1 MSLISS
7 IGNLVKPIAQK
18 LTGKPQGGGATQ
30 KAPAPAAA
38 PQNGQD
44 GQDDT
49 DVADEVKSL
58 LAANP
63 PTWQWILSAFVI
75 LAAGAAGSY
84 FLWKGLKPADFVP
97 SSNYATYAGLFIM
110 ALAIERILEPFSGL
124 FLPAT
129 KEKKAASRA
138 TAARAKRAQT
148 AAAVSGPRAVVVPAG
163 PGKKA
168 AVAQQ
173 TAVQQTALRRA
184 EAARKAAAVA
194 QNEAAA
200 AQTAHHRSQSARAV
214 LMWATASVL
223 AMLVCASLGI
233 FLLRSVE
240 APGPAKTTASSAP
253 SPARDPNRVLDLLVT
268 GLVVGAGTKPLHD
281 LITQI
286 QTSSGSSKAKA
297 SSGTPAS

>member
-7 IGNLVKPIAQK
+7 IGGLIKPIAQK
-18 LTGKPQGGGATQ
+18 LTGKPPGGDAKQ
-30 KAPAPAAA
+30 KAGAAAAA
-38 PQNGQD
+38 PQNGQSGPG

-49 DVADEVKSL
+49 NVSDEVKSL

-75 LAAGAAGSY
+75 LAAGAAGAY
-84 FLWKGLKPADFVP
+84 FLWKGLKPADFMP

-148 AAAVSGPRAVVVPAG
+148 AATLSGPRATVVIPAG
-163 PGKKA
+163 PAKKA

-173 TAVQQTALRRA
+173 TAVAQRA
-184 EAARKAAAVA
+184 AAARKTVAVA
-194 QNEAAA
+194 QSEAAV

-240 APGPAKTTASSAP
+240 TPGPAKTTASPAP
-253 SPARDPNRVLDLLVT
+253 APAKDPNRVLDLLVT

-286 QTSSGSSKAKA
+286 QTSSGSSKAQA
-297 SSGTPAS
+297 SSTTPAS